1 MAEAGLLNMAA
12 AALAAMPLDLD
23 LKGGAVWSPLRNPK
37 GDYSKWGVCEVWL
50 NCRIGKI
57 NECTTGPIPTGD
69 WICWNTVT
77 GHIMGF
83 VNKQALSAQQ
93 QAEIFAVL
101 QNNGKPT
108 RVVNPFGSVT
118 QSSYTLKQVEKLLG
132 PALREY
138 SELYE
143 NGSQ

>member
-1 MAEAGLLNMAA
+1 
-12 AALAAMPLDLD
+12 
-23 LKGGAVWSPLRNPK
+23 
-37 GDYSKWGVCEVWL
+37 
-50 NCRIGKI
+50 
-57 NECTTGPIPTGD
+57 
-69 WICWNTVT
+69 
-77 GHIMGF
+77 MGF